1 MAITNDNQGRGP
13 LRTLW
18 PALFFTGLAC
28 VLLGERVLVG
38 FETVATIVSGAGV
51 ALALVGT
58 VMRLLQSSAPGARGE
73 IGRLL
78 GFAQLVGILGLFVYW
93 VTALWLDAPA
103 RDEASGAGAS
113 DILTVAWVTLVTVS
127 VTAVAFGEWS
137 VQGMRESL
145 HVESS
150 RVRFAVQ
157 SGAALALAA
166 AYGSLFV
173 YAAAQQEAK
182 ADYSYFK
189 TSKPGE
195 PTLKLVDQLGDKVVI
210 TGFFPE
216 VNEVRREVA
225 SYLAELTKRNPAL
238 QVRLV
243 DRYLEP
249 KLANDLNVTRDGVLI
264 LARDSNQ
271 QTVNVGTDL
280 QKARATLRKL
290 DEEVH
295 GKLMKLLRD
304 KKLAYLTTGH
314 GELNDKSVKTE
325 GRSAEVFR
333 QVLEQGNLRL
343 KDLGLG
349 DGLGRAVPDDADV
362 LVILGPTSPFSPE
375 ELGAVRRY
383 VEGGGKVFLALD
395 ADVRGERVAGQAAAA
410 PDPRWLVELAAIA
423 GVDFVPNTL
432 ADTERYVVRFN
443 NNSDR
448 IILPTNR
455 FSSHAS
461 ITTLSRNPSRG
472 VVVLGA
478 SHLTKDPG
486 SDAKAEVAMR
496 SMSSAFEDKNGNFE
510 RDEGE
515 ASQEYTLAMAVTKP
529 VAKPGDA
536 PPAPQGDGEQAPA
549 TSSGEAEMRA
559 FVVADADA
567 LSDLLMPRVPGNP
580 LLAFD
585 AVRWLVGEESLAGQI
600 ESEEDVRVEQTKQMN
615 MAWFYSTVLGVPVS
629 VILLGLLVSRRG
641 RNPKTVN
648 SGASA

>member
-1 MAITNDNQGRGP
+1 MAVTQKTQAGP
-13 LRTLW
+13 LRVLW
-18 PALFFTGLAC
+18 AALFFSGLAC
-28 VLLGERVLVG
+28 VLLSARALVG
-38 FETVATIVSGAGV
+38 YETVSTVVSGVGL
-51 ALALVGT
+51 ALALAGT
-58 VMRLLQSSAPGARGE
+58 VLRLLQSGAPGPRGE

-78 GFAQLVGILGLFVYW
+78 GFAQLAGVVGLLVYW
-93 VTALWLDAPA
+93 ASALWLVAPTP
-103 RDEASGAGAS
+103 GAENEVGAAQV
-113 DILTVAWVTLVTVS
+113 ITIVWVTLIAVS
-127 VTAVAFGEWS
+127 VTAVAFGEWAIHN
-137 VQGMRESL
+137 MRTSA

-195 PTLKLVDQLGDKVVI
+195 PTLKLVDQLGDKVTI
-210 TGFFPE
+210 TAFFPE

-249 KLANDLNVTRDGVLI
+249 RLASDLNVTRDGVLV
-264 LARDSNQ
+264 LARDGNK
-271 QTVNVGTDL
+271 QTVTIGTEL
-280 QKARATLRKL
+280 NKVRGTLRKL

-304 KKLAYLTTGH
+304 KKVGYLTTGH
-314 GELNDKSVKTE
+314 GELNDKSTKVE

-333 QVLEQGNLRL
+333 QVVEQGNLRL
-343 KDLGLG
+343 QDLGLAE
-349 DGLGRAVPDDADV
+349 GLARDVPEDADV
-362 LVILGPTSPFSPE
+362 LIVLGPSVPFAPE
-375 ELGAVRRY
+375 
-383 VEGGGKVFLALD
+383 
-395 ADVRGERVAGQAAAA
+395 
-410 PDPRWLVELAAIA
+410 ELAAIRRYVQRGGKLLLALDSDVPVEQVA
-423 GVDFVPNTL
+423 GPGSDRRWLAELAGIVGVTFTPTTL
-432 ADTERYVVRFN
+432 ADVEHYVVRHGN
-443 NNSDR
+443 VSDR
-448 IILPTNR
+448 MILPTNR

-461 ITTLSRNPSRG
+461 VTTLSRNPARG

-478 SHLTKDPG
+478 SYLSKDSS

-496 SMSSAFEDKNGNFE
+496 SMTSTFEDKNSNFE

-515 ASQEYTLAMAVTKP
+515 DFQEYTLAMAVTRSVEAAPTGPLREEEGGK
-529 VAKPGDA
+529 GDA
-536 PPAPQGDGEQAPA
+536 ADKN
-549 TSSGEAEMRA
+549 SNEMRA

-585 AVRWLVGEESLAGQI
+585 AIRWLVGEESLAGQI

-615 MAWFYSTVLGVPVS
+615 MAWFYATVFGVPVG
-629 VILLGLLVSRRG
+629 VLLLGVLVSRRG
-641 RNPKTVN
+641 RSQKAVTT
-648 SGASA
+648 GASA